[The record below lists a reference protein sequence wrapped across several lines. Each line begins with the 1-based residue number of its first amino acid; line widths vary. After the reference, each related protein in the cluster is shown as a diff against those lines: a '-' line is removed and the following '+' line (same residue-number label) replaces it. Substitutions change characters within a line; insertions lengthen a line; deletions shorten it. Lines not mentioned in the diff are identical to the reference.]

1 MKIHSAENDF
11 RFGEK
16 QRFSV
21 LKVENRVG
29 LRGNILLFE

>member
-1 MKIHSAENDF
+1 MRNHSAENDF

-16 QRFSV
+16 YRFYV

-29 LRGNILLFE
+29 LRGYILLFE